1 MPKEKGY
8 KILSFRDKQGDI
20 YKLDMGGNYTT
31 HHEDNL
37 LSFSLE
43 ELLMYIDSFI
53 EIHSVQRLGDSKIFQ
68 LNTIPH
74 YLGKVTHIEIELVT
88 FQICILIQYSATTC
102 CVFIDK

>member
-1 MPKEKGY
+1 MPHNKGY
-8 KILSFRDKQGDI
+8 KILSFRDKHGDV
-20 YKLDMGGNYTT
+20 YKLDMGGQFTT
-31 HHEDNL
+31 HHEDAFM
-37 LSFSLE
+37 SFSLE
-43 ELLMYIDSFI
+43 EMLMYTDSFI

-88 FQICILIQYSATTC
+88 YQICILIQYPATTC